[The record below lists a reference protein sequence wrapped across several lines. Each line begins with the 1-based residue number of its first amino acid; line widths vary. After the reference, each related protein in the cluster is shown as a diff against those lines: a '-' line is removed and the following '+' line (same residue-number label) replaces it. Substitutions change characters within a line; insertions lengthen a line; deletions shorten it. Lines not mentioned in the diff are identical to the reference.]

1 MKNKKEFAIELG
13 ISRKSLYNYMDE
25 LKITELTETNIN
37 LLKEYVKKK
46 NKTKDISKTEL
57 LEELEKLKI
66 TNAEL
71 IKQNETLQQGQDV
84 LLQQIEY
91 YQNSINSEIMQIKES
106 LVLLLPAPKKEK
118 KRAFFGLFRK

>member
-1 MKNKKEFAIELG
+1 
-13 ISRKSLYNYMDE
+13 MDE
-25 LKITELTETNIN
+25 LKINELNETNIN

-71 IKQNETLQQGQDV
+71 IKQNETLQQGQNV

-106 LVLLLPAPKKEK
+106 LILLLPSPEKEK
-118 KRAFFGLFRK
+118 KRSFFGLFRK